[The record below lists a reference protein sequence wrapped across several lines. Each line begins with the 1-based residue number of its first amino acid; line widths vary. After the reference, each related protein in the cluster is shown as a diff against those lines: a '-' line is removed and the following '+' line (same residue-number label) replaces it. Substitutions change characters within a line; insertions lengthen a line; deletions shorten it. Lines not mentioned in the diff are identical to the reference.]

1 MPSCGDGDLALSG
14 DYALPVE
21 RRWYDEHPEWFTKPH
36 HDYPAA
42 DIPVPTGTPLYAI
55 TNGVVISTPISG
67 RCGIGVIING
77 DDGAQYTY
85 CHGLPGSHTIDTGDR
100 VEVGQHLMNSAST
113 GNSTGPH
120 LHFAIK
126 VDGTARCPQAL
137 LVSIA
142 DGAPVTPDS
151 LATGG
156 CTY

>member
-1 MPSCGDGDLALSG
+1 MSHSTTSG
-14 DYALPVE
+14 
-21 RRWYDEHPEWFTKPH
+21 
-36 HDYPAA
+36 
-42 DIPVPTGTPLYAI
+42 
-55 TNGVVISTPISG
+55 G
-67 RCGIGVIING
+67 RCGNGVTLRG
-77 DDGAQYTY
+77 TDGTTWTF
-85 CHGLPGSHTIDTGDR
+85 CHGVDGGIRVATGDT
-100 VEVGQHLMNSAST
+100 VTAGQPLMASGNT

>member
-1 MPSCGDGDLALSG
+1 
-14 DYALPVE
+14 
-21 RRWYDEHPEWFTKPH
+21 
-36 HDYPAA
+36 
-42 DIPVPTGTPLYAI
+42 YAI
-55 TNGVVISTPISG
+55 TNGVVISTPTSG

-85 CHGLPGSHTIDTGDR
+85 CHGLPGSHTVATGDQ
-100 VEVGQHLMNSAST
+100 VEVGQHLMDSAST